1 MSQIDQE
8 TLLPKRKRH
17 PSNQLLSSVPK
28 IDFEGILSALIS
40 SFGPFYNAIDTAP
53 LTHINTCI
61 REAVKIFPLTRARYC
76 LWILG
81 NERALASN
89 DNVWK
94 SLVLDSKNRGFFFH
108 ADRDTEMAKAIFDS
122 IKELDRWIDL
132 LDTSSVIFRN
142 TMWKVYYRCCYKLH
156 T

>member
-1 MSQIDQE
+1 MNDIVDDGFNVNVKSIDGFQGGE
-8 TLLPKRKRH
+8 
-17 PSNQLLSSVPK
+17 QD
-28 IDFEGILSALIS
+28 IIILSTVRTNYKTSLQFVS
-40 SFGPFYNAIDTAP
+40 SSQRTNVA
-53 LTHINTCI
+53 
-61 REAVKIFPLTRARYC
+61 LTRARYC

-94 SLVLDSKNRGFFFH
+94 SLVLDSQNRGFFFH